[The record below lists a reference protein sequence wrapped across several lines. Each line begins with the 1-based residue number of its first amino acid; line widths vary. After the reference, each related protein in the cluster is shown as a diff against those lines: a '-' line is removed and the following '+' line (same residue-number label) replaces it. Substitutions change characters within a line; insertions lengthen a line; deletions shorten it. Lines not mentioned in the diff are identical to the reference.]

1 MKIQRANFLQTLAFP
16 AYFSVLTKGRG
27 NSSALASLCHIVLN
41 VSSGVCLQIPP
52 PDVSTEVLAV
62 LAQKWLF
69 FF

>member
-27 NSSALASLCHIVLN
+27 ASLCHIVLN